1 MAKLLIPS
9 EKLEKKYN
17 VVNAAESV
25 AMASSSMGVGDVKKF
40 LNTGN
45 EFLHISVPSANTA
58 ADVIV
63 TLSSV
68 AAFDSARVE
77 DMTVTIPKG
86 SVSVVTN
93 LKPLNM
99 GDIVSI
105 STNLSGADTIDAVII
120 NPAAL

>member
-1 MAKLLIPS
+1 MAKLLVPA

-25 AMASSSMGVGDVKKF
+25 AMASSSMALNDVKKF

-45 EFLHISVPSANTA
+45 EFLHISVPDANMA
-58 ADVIV
+58 ADVTI

-86 SVSVVTN
+86 SVAVVTN

-105 STNLSGADTIDAVII
+105 STNLSGADTCNAVII